1 MRDDDQVK
9 VALSLKKDMLLN
21 SGWKIVVDSEVR
33 KEQKEDKKADEIEQ
47 FVTDNLN
54 GIGFRDGL
62 RSGWDEVLRDILS
75 SYEYGFSLS
84 EPVFRSPAKSYSG
97 KWELDYVV
105 VRPPHS
111 FIFHIDEQG
120 NVHTIEQLGSKT
132 LKFKPESFMHH
143 VYQPEFGNPYGKS
156 DLKAAHPAWKAK
168 KFVYR
173 MAMRYAERFAGPI
186 AVARYS
192 PNMSADEV
200 AKLHA
205 LLATIQNGTGLT
217 VPEEAKVELVQAV
230 RDSSDSYQKFLHMLN
245 TWIARGI
252 LIPDLMGV
260 SGEQTSGGSLA
271 LGKEQF
277 KVFLNS
283 IKNDRIT
290 LQRKITLKIIEPLVQ
305 VNFGNDVRCRF
316 EFNPME
322 AGEESALLDLWIKAV
337 NGKMF
342 KPSPDEINTLRR
354 KTGFPEGEVEY
365 VEEPEPQQLDDE
377 GNPIAPEK
385 KPGDPKA
392 DKENKKTGD
401 KEEQAPKKFA
411 NRDATPYEAKMD
423 FAAIQK
429 TLDRS
434 DAAMER
440 ELLDI
445 SKRMADDL
453 MDQGETIVTNF
464 KPERLEN
471 LKPKYQKEMNDAVK
485 GHFITLFRHSV
496 DFAKREIHGDNAKNF
511 VADDIFPQDFEDI
524 ILAESFKMVGDISSD
539 ILKRSKNAILD
550 GIKTGM
556 PYREVVK
563 KLTGDL
569 KAHTANH
576 IRTIVR
582 TRTTEVFNAG
592 RKTFFD
598 TDETAKD
605 IIIGYQFSNVMDER
619 TTAVCARL
627 DGKVF
632 DKEEAEYIAAITPPI
647 HWGCRSSLVPVTR
660 FEDVKFNAEVPIEKL
675 KEMGGNLI
683 FAMQD
688 LNAALLTDKLGDS
701 LAIAAPGRKKRIKI
715 KYYNASLRDLN
726 QTVVCGIRVGSDA
739 DVINRSTLSRS
750 QGVYTFS
757 PAKPMLLPENAGL
770 FLNLSAPVAVDF
782 SINYEIV
789 NADGTSR
796 IA

>member
-21 SGWKIVVDSEVR
+21 SGWKIVVDSELR

-47 FVTDNLN
+47 FVSDNLN

-84 EPVFRSPAKSYSG
+84 EPVFRSPAKSNSG

-111 FIFHIDEQG
+111 FIFHIDEKG
-120 NVHTIEQLGSKT
+120 NVLEVEQLGSRS

-143 VYQPEFGNPYGKS
+143 VYQPEFSNPYGKS
-156 DLKAAHPAWKAK
+156 DLKAVHQAWKAK

-186 AVARYS
+186 AIARYS

-230 RDSSDSYQKFLHMLN
+230 RDSSDSYHKLLHMLN
-245 TWIARGI
+245 MWIARGI
-252 LIPDLMGV
+252 LVPDLMGV

-290 LQRKITLKIIEPLVQ
+290 LQRKITLKIIDPLVRA
-305 VNFGNDVRCRF
+305 NYGNDVRVRF

-322 AGEESALLDLWIKAV
+322 AGEESNLLGLWISAV

-354 KTGFPEGEVEY
+354 KTGFPEGEVEF
-365 VEEPEPQQLDDE
+365 VE
-377 GNPIAPEK
+377 APEMGPDGKPLQPGEEETEEKK
-385 KPGDPKA
+385 KPGD
-392 DKENKKTGD
+392 N
-401 KEEQAPKKFA
+401 EEKAPKKFA
-411 NRDATPYEAKMD
+411 NREATSYEAKMD
-423 FAAIQK
+423 FAAIEK

-434 DAAMER
+434 DASMER
-440 ELLDI
+440 ELLEI
-445 SKRMADDL
+445 SKRMASDL
-453 MDQGETIVTNF
+453 LDQGETIVKNF
-464 KPERLEN
+464 KPERLDN

-485 GHFITLFRHSV
+485 GHFIALFRNSV
-496 DFAKREIHGDNAKNF
+496 EFAKREIHGDNAKNF
-511 VADDIFPQDFEDI
+511 VADDIFPKEFEEI
-524 ILAESFKMVGDISSD
+524 ILAESFKMVGDISTD

-563 KLTGDL
+563 KVTEDL

-598 TDETAKD
+598 SDETAKD
-605 IIIGYQFSNVMDER
+605 IIIGYQFSAVMDER
-619 TTAVCARL
+619 TTAVCSRL
-627 DGKVF
+627 DGRTF
-632 DKEEAEYIAAITPPI
+632 DKEGAEYVASITPPI
-647 HWGCRSSLVPVTR
+647 HWGCRSTLVPVTR

-675 KEMGGNLI
+675 KELGGNLI

-688 LNAALLTDKLGDS
+688 LNAAIVSDKFGDT
-701 LAIAAPGRKKRIKI
+701 LAIAAPGRRKRIKI
-715 KYYNASLRDLN
+715 KYYTAALRDLN
-726 QTVVCGIRVGSDA
+726 QTVVCGVRVGSDA
-739 DVINRSTLSRS
+739 DVINRSTLSRN
-750 QGVYTFS
+750 QGLYTFS

-770 FLNLSAPVAVDF
+770 SLNLSGPVAVDF

-796 IA
+796 LA